1 MGRSVAVRSIFL
13 GCLRENATNM
23 RREHEDLGRRIA
35 ISLANS
41 RRTLANIENMNQELQ
56 KMKETIHNAL
66 NNIRRDADYENKSCQ
81 LLLSILCIVVD
92 EFGVDAKL
100 NPKIVSQMFIEA
112 HPGTDE
118 PVLQALDIVKD
129 VPNLLNPEKAPS
141 SSQNIIDITE
151 PIVGPKPLDAA
162 ENCQQ
167 NIPGSNCMLYYFS
180 TYRFDYIKGKCKYM
194 QSPFVIYSTFLGFP
208 SMADLFFYD
217 FISFQFNIQ

>member
-1 MGRSVAVRSIFL
+1 MNMGRSVAVRSIFL

-92 EFGVDAKL
+92 EFGVEAKL

-112 HPGTDE
+112 DPATDE

-129 VPNLLNPEKAPS
+129 VPEMAPNS
-141 SSQNIIDITE
+141 SLDSIDITE
-151 PIVGPKPLDAA
+151 PLAGPKPLDAV
-162 ENCQQ
+162 ENSQP
-167 NIPGSNCMLYYFS
+167 NIPGSNLIDME
-180 TYRFDYIKGKCKYM
+180 RI
-194 QSPFVIYSTFLGFP
+194 
-208 SMADLFFYD
+208 
-217 FISFQFNIQ
+217 

>member
-1 MGRSVAVRSIFL
+1 
-13 GCLRENATNM
+13 
-23 RREHEDLGRRIA
+23 
-35 ISLANS
+35 
-41 RRTLANIENMNQELQ
+41 MNQELQ

-129 VPNLLNPEKAPS
+129 VPNLLNPEMAPN
-141 SSQNIIDITE
+141 SSQDSIDITE
-151 PIVGPKPLDAA
+151 PLAGPKPLDAA
-162 ENCQQ
+162 ENSQQ
-167 NIPGSNCMLYYFS
+167 NIPGSNL
-180 TYRFDYIKGKCKYM
+180 I
-194 QSPFVIYSTFLGFP
+194 
-208 SMADLFFYD
+208 DLER
-217 FISFQFNIQ
+217 I

>member
-92 EFGVDAKL
+92 EFGVEAKL

-129 VPNLLNPEKAPS
+129 VPNLLNPEKAS
-141 SSQNIIDITE
+141 NSSQNIIDITE
-151 PIVGPKPLDAA
+151 PSAGPKLLDAA
-162 ENCQQ
+162 ENSQH
-167 NIPGSNCMLYYFS
+167 NAPGSS
-180 TYRFDYIKGKCKYM
+180 
-194 QSPFVIYSTFLGFP
+194 
-208 SMADLFFYD
+208 
-217 FISFQFNIQ
+217 FIDMERI